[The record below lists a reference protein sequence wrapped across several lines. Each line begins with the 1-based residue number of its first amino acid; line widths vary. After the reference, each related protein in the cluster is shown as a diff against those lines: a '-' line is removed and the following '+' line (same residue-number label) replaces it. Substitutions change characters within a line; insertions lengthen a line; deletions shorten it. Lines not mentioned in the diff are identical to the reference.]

1 MSKVVNLTPEVLRRI
16 IKEEKAKVKKTKA
29 KLSGKAVTTKD
40 VANQTKEVEASEMA
54 KTLAAEVDHYKKLQA
69 EAAILMKRLSAINE
83 ARQELRAQILEQ
95 L

>member
-1 MSKVVNLTPEVLRRI
+1 
-16 IKEEKAKVKKTKA
+16 
-29 KLSGKAVTTKD
+29 
-40 VANQTKEVEASEMA
+40 MA

>member
-40 VANQTKEVEASEMA
+40 AAKQTKEVEASEMA